1 MQSLSEILTPGE
13 TLCYVSYLRDIPY
26 STNWMLYE
34 GTVPGPGGRAL
45 HHLRFFAETDL
56 ASVGLG
62 GPIERMRTELYCEGD
77 LSPRRYTAYTR
88 HAVNRADFRDGGVR
102 LTLPDGSHKD
112 VTLEPFE
119 ALAGDNVAQLALCL
133 RRGRADR
140 EPVYSTRLFT
150 LGGVTVF
157 EYRLDA
163 DPERPAVGGGR
174 WFRSSF
180 LDHVYVD
187 DAGWL
192 TRLEDPQHGTVT
204 VREHRPPPGW
214 RDADLFEPPLEY
226 HRPEGGRFRLVDTSV
241 RRGDVSIGIT
251 LTIPDA
257 DGPHPVAVYIA
268 GTGVH
273 DRHGMAGLID
283 LGSHEI
289 VDFLSDHGWLGV
301 RFDARGAGTT
311 ALGEGF
317 LDMGYEE
324 SRDDARAVIAHVLEH
339 AQADPGR
346 LVLIGHSQG
355 GLTAAELAASDLPV
369 RAIAL
374 LAAPGRPAEQV
385 LRDQVENQA
394 RWLAQTREQVDAQ
407 LAELDAFVAL
417 VRSDVEWTPERVPS
431 RFYSLKRQRKWY
443 ADVLARDPAD
453 IVASVPCP
461 VLVCQGAK
469 DFQVSLDRDARRL
482 CRERERRGGQV
493 ELAVFEDLDHLFKP
507 VVGESHLRDY
517 YDRTRRV
524 SPALLHRLL
533 GFLTARVTAPAD
545 R

>member
-1 MQSLSEILTPGE
+1 MQSLGEIMSPGE
-13 TLCYVSYLRDIPY
+13 VLCYVSYLRELPY
-26 STNWMLYE
+26 STSWMRYE
-34 GTVPGPGGRAL
+34 GTVPGPGGREL
-45 HHLRFFAETDL
+45 HHLELFAETDL
-56 ASVGLG
+56 AAIGLG
-62 GPIERMRTELYCEGD
+62 GPVERMRADLYCEGD
-77 LSPRRYTAYTR
+77 LSPRRYTVHTR
-88 HAVNRADFRDGGVR
+88 HAVNRADFREGGVR

-112 VTLEPFE
+112 VALEPFD
-119 ALAGDNVAQLALCL
+119 AVAGESVAQLALCL

-140 EPVYSTRLFT
+140 EAVYQARLFS
-150 LGGVTVF
+150 LGGVAVL

-163 DPERPAVGGGR
+163 DAARSPEAGGGR

-180 LDHVYVD
+180 LEHVYLD
-187 DAGWL
+187 GDGWL
-192 TRLEDPQHGTVT
+192 ARLEDPQHGTVT
-204 VREHRPPPGW
+204 VREQRPLPAW
-214 RDADLFEPPLEY
+214 RDADVFEPPLAY
-226 HRPEGGRFRLVDTSV
+226 RRPDGARFQLVDTGV
-241 RRGDVSIGIT
+241 PRGDVSLGVT

-257 DGPHPVAVYIA
+257 PGPHPVVVYLA
-268 GTGVH
+268 GTGAH

-301 RFDARGAGTT
+301 RFDTRGAGTT

-339 AQADPGR
+339 AQADPAR
-346 LVLIGHSQG
+346 LVLVGHSQG
-355 GLTAAELAASDLPV
+355 AITAAELAAGDLPV

-385 LRDQVENQA
+385 LRDQVEVQA
-394 RWLAQTREQVDAQ
+394 RWLAQTRAQVDAQ

-417 VRSDVEWTPERVPS
+417 VRSNVEWTPERVPS
-431 RFYSLKRQRKWY
+431 RFYGLKRQRKWY
-443 ADVLARDPAD
+443 ADVLARDPAEV
-453 IVASVPCP
+453 VARVPCP

-469 DFQVSLDRDARRL
+469 DFQVSLERDARRL

-493 ELAVFEDLDHLFKP
+493 ELAVFEELDHLFKP
-507 VVGESHLRDY
+507 VAGESHLRDY
-517 YDRTRRV
+517 YDRERRV

-533 GFLTARVTAPAD
+533 GFLTAQVR
-545 R
+545 